1 MEFQEIQAKV
11 EIENNQNYNN
21 TQINDDSY
29 YGEQISDIHDGD
41 WVIVDLDE
49 EVEDLDTIQDIE
61 KNILPDMSAFNIG
74 EEKSKTKES
83 PKVVEEPVSQLDNF
97 KKLKSQSKISK
108 KNEKSEKNK
117 FTLPKL
123 D

>member
-11 EIENNQNYNN
+11 EIANNQNYNN
-21 TQINDDSY
+21 TQINDNRF
-29 YGEQISDIHDGD
+29 YGEQTSDIHDGD
-41 WVIVDLDE
+41 WAIVDSDE

-61 KNILPDMSAFNIG
+61 KNVLPDMSAFNIG
-74 EEKSKTKES
+74 KEKPKTKES

-97 KKLKSQSKISK
+97 KKIKSQSKISN
-108 KNEKSEKNK
+108 KNEKSEENK